1 MSKAKKHPRQKPKSF
16 KCDYPSCNSTMAS
29 RIDIEVSIFRGDDV
43 VLNACKEHSKP
54 IYHAE
59 LLKTEKAIKQL

>member
-1 MSKAKKHPRQKPKSF
+1 MSKHKKYPRTKTRLF
-16 KCDYPSCNSTMAS
+16 KCDYPCCDSVEAS

-43 VLNACKEHSKP
+43 VLKACKEHSKK

-59 LLKTEKAIKQL
+59 LLATEKAKKQL

>member
-1 MSKAKKHPRQKPKSF
+1 MSKKKKYPRSKPRFF
-16 KCDYPSCNSTMAS
+16 KCDYPSCDSVQAS

-43 VLNACKEHSKP
+43 VLKACKEHSKP
-54 IYHAE
+54 IHHAE